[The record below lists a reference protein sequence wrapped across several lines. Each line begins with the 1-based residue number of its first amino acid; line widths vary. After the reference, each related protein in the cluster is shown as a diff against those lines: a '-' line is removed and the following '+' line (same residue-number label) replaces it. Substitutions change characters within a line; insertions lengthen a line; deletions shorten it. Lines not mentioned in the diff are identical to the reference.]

1 MSGEPA
7 DEADVV
13 SSRAPRKRRAL
24 RVPITEIPRA
34 TVRDYTPRSE
44 THGNGASSSASN
56 VLELDPPSG
65 VTFAVEPSDDREPT
79 EPSFMTI
86 PDPLFERERPP
97 DDGELSAPSIDV
109 HFSEPPKIRASTMPP
124 SAARY
129 SDPPEEL
136 FLDDADVLS
145 RSDIAPPLDSGPDI
159 LIPIPK
165 PPPPPAG
172 SMESVPPEVESD
184 EAGPWHEHFFGEAY
198 LRTVRTSTP
207 KEVAVECG
215 FIERAMRVPVGSRI
229 LDVGCGLGV
238 QTVELASRG
247 YHMVGLDIS
256 STMISR
262 AYDEAEDR
270 GLQIDF
276 VRGDMRDVTFE
287 APFDAMLC
295 WGTTFGYF
303 SEEENEGAIRMFH
316 RAIRPHGTL
325 LLEVVNRDF
334 MIGSQ
339 PNQVWFEVDGAV
351 CMEETDFDYA
361 TSRLR
366 VKRRV
371 ANQSGQQ
378 HDRLYS
384 IRLYALHEICAL
396 LEQNGFR
403 VDEISGREATL
414 GIFFGVHSP
423 KMIIR
428 AERMP
433 GSLPRASSVPP
444 VRPSAAPSTP
454 PSVRPPVPLG
464 ALRPSEF
471 PPDSSDTADTADT
484 SEED

>member
-1 MSGEPA
+1 VSGEPA
-7 DEADVV
+7 DEAEVI
-13 SSRAPRKRRAL
+13 SSPAPRRRRAL
-24 RVPITEIPRA
+24 RVPITDIARA
-34 TVRDYTPRSE
+34 SVLDNAAAPPAT
-44 THGNGASSSASN
+44 GNGASNEVSN

-65 VTFAVEPSDDREPT
+65 VTFAVEPGDDREPT

-86 PDPLFERERPP
+86 SDPLLDAEAQLEE
-97 DDGELSAPSIDV
+97 GEESTPSIDV

-124 SAARY
+124 STARY

-136 FLDDADVLS
+136 FLDDADVLF
-145 RSDIAPPLDSGPDI
+145 RSDIAPPPDASPDI

-172 SMESVPPEVESD
+172 SMESVPPEVEAD
-184 EAGPWHEHFFGEAY
+184 EDGPWHEHFFGEAY
-198 LRTVRTSTP
+198 LRTVGTSTP

-215 FIERAMRVPVGSRI
+215 FIERALRMPIGSKI

-247 YHMVGLDIS
+247 YHMIGLDIS
-256 STMISR
+256 PTMVSR

-270 GLQIDF
+270 GLEIDF
-276 VRGDMRDVTFE
+276 VRGDMREVTFE

-303 SEEENEGAIRMFH
+303 SEEENELTIRKFH
-316 RAIRPHGTL
+316 ESIRPHGTL

-351 CMEETDFDYA
+351 CMEETDFEYA

-371 ANQSGQQ
+371 ANHSGQQ

-423 KMIIR
+423 KMILR
-428 AERMP
+428 AERLP
-433 GSLPRASSVPP
+433 GSLKRASSIPP
-444 VRPSAAPSTP
+444 VRPSTAAPSAP
-454 PSVRPPVPLG
+454 PSVRPSVPLG
-464 ALRPSEF
+464 ALKPSQLTPES
-471 PPDSSDTADTADT
+471 PD
-484 SEED
+484 EG

>member
-7 DEADVV
+7 DEPEVI
-13 SSRAPRKRRAL
+13 SSPAPRRRRAL
-24 RVPITEIPRA
+24 RVPIIDIPRA
-34 TVRDYTPRSE
+34 SMLD
-44 THGNGASSSASN
+44 NGAAAGTTGDGAPREVSN

-65 VTFAVEPSDDREPT
+65 VTFAVDPSDDREPT

-86 PDPLFERERPP
+86 ADPLLGCRTAGRRRGCVDAVHRRPFQRAAQDP
-97 DDGELSAPSIDV
+97 SFDDASRHCAVQRSAGRAFPRGRGCA
-109 HFSEPPKIRASTMPP
+109 FPKRHRT
-124 SAARY
+124 AARRSPGHLD
-129 SDPPEEL
+129 SDPEASASASRFGGL
-136 FLDDADVLS
+136 GAARGRIGRGRTLARAFLWRGVPTD
-145 RSDIAPPLDSGPDI
+145 RSNID
-159 LIPIPK
+159 
-165 PPPPPAG
+165 
-172 SMESVPPEVESD
+172 
-184 EAGPWHEHFFGEAY
+184 
-198 LRTVRTSTP
+198 TQ
-207 KEVAVECG
+207 EVAVECG
-215 FIERAMRVPVGSRI
+215 FIERALRVPVGSKI

-256 STMISR
+256 PTMVAR

-276 VRGDMRDVTFE
+276 VRGDMREVTFE
-287 APFDAMLC
+287 EPFDAMLC

-303 SEEENEGAIRMFH
+303 SEEENELTIRKFH
-316 RAIRPHGTL
+316 DSIRPHGTL

-339 PNQVWFEVDGAV
+339 PNQVWFEVDSAV

-371 ANQSGQQ
+371 ANHSGQQ
-378 HDRLYS
+378 NDRLYS

-428 AERMP
+428 AERLP
-433 GSLPRASSVPP
+433 GSLKRASSIPP
-444 VRPSAAPSTP
+444 VRPSTA
-454 PSVRPPVPLG
+454 PSVRPSAARPRAVVRPSVPLG
-464 ALRPSEF
+464 ALKPSQF
-471 PPDSSDTADTADT
+471 PPESTD
-484 SEED
+484 ED

>member
-1 MSGEPA
+1 MLDNTASPPTNGTGA
-7 DEADVV
+7 ANDV
-13 SSRAPRKRRAL
+13 
-24 RVPITEIPRA
+24 
-34 TVRDYTPRSE
+34 
-44 THGNGASSSASN
+44 SN
-56 VLELDPPSG
+56 VLDLDPPSG
-65 VTFAVEPSDDREPT
+65 VTVAVEPSDDREPT
-79 EPSFMTI
+79 EPSFRTT
-86 PDPLFERERPP
+86 PEPFFDEE
-97 DDGELSAPSIDV
+97 EVSVPSIDV

-124 SAARY
+124 TTARL

-145 RSDIAPPLDSGPDI
+145 RSDIAPPLEVSPDI

-165 PPPPPAG
+165 PPPPPADT
-172 SMESVPPEVESD
+172 MESGPTEVEAD
-184 EAGPWHEHFFGEAY
+184 EDGPWHEHFFGEAY
-198 LRTVRTSTP
+198 LRTVRTATP

-215 FIERAMRVPVGSRI
+215 FIERALRMPVGSRI

-256 STMISR
+256 PTMVSR

-276 VRGDMRDVTFE
+276 VRGDMREVTFE
-287 APFDAMLC
+287 NPFDGMLC

-303 SEEENEGAIRMFH
+303 SEEENEITIQKFH
-316 RAIRPHGTL
+316 EAIRPHGTL

-339 PNQVWFEVDGAV
+339 PNQVWFEVDSAV

-371 ANQSGQQ
+371 ANHSGQQ

-423 KMIIR
+423 KVILR
-428 AERMP
+428 AERLP
-433 GSLPRASSVPP
+433 GSLKQRSSIPP
-444 VRPSAAPSTP
+444 VHPSVP
-454 PSVRPPVPLG
+454 PSVRPSIPLG
-464 ALRPSEF
+464 ALKPSQL
-471 PPDSSDTADTADT
+471 PPDPAD
-484 SEED
+484 ED